1 MATATVG
8 VKLDEKTRTRLKK
21 LGQAKQRSTHWLMKD
36 AIVRYLES
44 EERYVEERVE
54 DDSRWQRYL
63 DTGTHLSDD
72 GMTQWLEELAERAAR
87 KAGSQ

>member
-8 VKLDEKTRTRLKK
+8 VKLDEKTRIRLKK

-44 EERYVEERVE
+44 EERYEQERVE

-72 GMTQWLEELAERAAR
+72 DMTQWLDELAERAAR
-87 KAGSQ
+87 KAGS

>member
-8 VKLDEKTRTRLKK
+8 VKLDEKTRARLKK

-36 AIVRYLES
+36 AIVRYVES
-44 EERYVEERVE
+44 EERYEQERVE

-63 DTGTHLSDD
+63 DTGTHLTDYD
-72 GMTQWLEELAERAAR
+72 MTQWLDELAERAAP
-87 KAGSQ
+87 KAGS

>member
-21 LGQAKQRSTHWLMKD
+21 LGRAKQRSAHWLMKD

-44 EERYVEERVE
+44 EERYEQEKVE
-54 DDSRWQRYL
+54 DDSRWRRYV
-63 DTGTHLSDD
+63 DTGTHLTDD
-72 GMTQWLEELAERAAR
+72 DMMQWLDELAERAVG
-87 KAGSQ
+87 KAGS